1 MDSFLIEKSNT
12 SDPGCTWIFSE
23 KMVTVIERADCR
35 KIRAYRRKTVA
46 LEFCFF

>member
-23 KMVTVIERADCR
+23 KMVTVIERALP
-35 KIRAYRRKTVA
+35 KNKGHRRETVA
-46 LEFCFF
+46 LEFCF